1 MATKAERFRYELE
14 RSGEHKPPGG
24 SKAPMSDGAALAD
37 GARRRKPGRQ
47 KAAAPLKNKQLLGL
61 LSPHNRHDHG
71 MRAGVARG

>member
-1 MATKAERFRYELE
+1 
-14 RSGEHKPPGG
+14 
-24 SKAPMSDGAALAD
+24 MSDGAALAD